1 MNTNEGIIMPY
12 YSKSQGV
19 SCSDNKIFTSSFST
33 PIMHPGVLVGKLGC
47 SRVIDRVNTE
57 QHLAELK
64 QSLFAFIQLFIK
76 YLLSDYYVPR
86 TVPRSVSQKRQDP
99 HFHRVYILAERD
111 SLNEYILN
119 I

>member
-1 MNTNEGIIMPY
+1 MNTDEGIIMQY
-12 YSKSQGV
+12 YSKNEGV

-33 PIMHPGVLVGKLGC
+33 PIMHPGVLVGELGC
-47 SRVIDRVNTE
+47 SRLIDRVTTE
-57 QHLAELK
+57 QQRAELK

-76 YLLSDYYVPR
+76 YLLSDYYAPC

-99 HFHRVYILAERD
+99 HFHRVYILVERD
-111 SLNEYILN
+111 SLNKYILN